1 MATNGPAPRAPF
13 VLTID
18 VGTSSARCSL
28 YDASARPVPG
38 IAARRAHQVATSPDG
53 GAELGP
59 EALIASVIA
68 LVDETMSR
76 AGELA
81 RDVVC
86 VAPGGFLHTLVG
98 LDDEGRAI
106 TPVHLWM
113 DARSDQD
120 AAQLRRELD
129 EREVHART
137 GCMLHWSYL
146 PAKLR
151 WMRRT
156 DPARFAR
163 IARFVSFPD
172 HLVAQLL
179 GASPTSISLAAASGL
194 FDQHRLD
201 WDDEMLRATGI
212 TRAQLLE
219 VARDD
224 RRLMPARD
232 AVARRWPA
240 LAQVPWL
247 VAQGDAALSSIGAGC
262 ATRERAALMVG
273 TSVAL
278 RVLFRA
284 RDVVIPEGVWG
295 YRADE
300 TRMLLGG
307 ALNDGG
313 SLVAWLDRTLR
324 LPDHDALEAQ
334 LAASSSPD
342 ERLLVLPLWAGER
355 SPGWA
360 GRAHGAI
367 VGLALH
373 ASAIDLYR
381 AALEG
386 IALRCAEL
394 DTRLRD
400 AVPEVREVVATG
412 AALLASPAW
421 QRIVA
426 SALGRPLVVS
436 DEREASSRG
445 AALVALDRLGIA
457 PGVIDGIAPSGPVIA
472 PDPERHARYR
482 VLGERQRA
490 LYRALVDR
498 DERGG
503 S

>member
-1 MATNGPAPRAPF
+1 MATDGPAPRAPF

-18 VGTSSARCSL
+18 VGTSSARCAL

-38 IAARRAHQVATSPDG
+38 TTARRAHEVATSAGG
-53 GAELGP
+53 GAELDP
-59 EALIASVIA
+59 DALIASVVA
-68 LVDETMSR
+68 LIDQTLSR
-76 AGELA
+76 AGALA
-81 RDVVC
+81 REIVC

-98 LDDEGRAI
+98 LDAKGRAL

-113 DARSDQD
+113 DARSDAD

-163 IARFVSFPD
+163 VARFVSFPD

-179 GASPTSISLAAASGL
+179 GPGPTSISLGAASGL

-201 WDDEMLRATGI
+201 WDDEMLRAVGI

-219 VARDD
+219 IARDD
-224 RRLMPARD
+224 RRLSPSRGAI
-232 AVARRWPA
+232 AQRWPA
-240 LAQVPWL
+240 LARVPWL
-247 VAQGDAALSSIGAGC
+247 VPQGDAALSSIGAGC

-284 RDVVIPEGVWG
+284 REVAIPDGVWG

-313 SLVAWLDRTLR
+313 SLVAWLQRTLR
-324 LPDHDALEAQ
+324 LPEHDALEAA
-334 LAASSSPD
+334 LREPFD
-342 ERLLVLPLWAGER
+342 DRLLVLPLWAGER

-367 VGLALH
+367 TGLALH
-373 ASAIDLYR
+373 TRAVDVYR

-394 DTRLRD
+394 DARVRD

-412 AALLASPAW
+412 AGLLASTAW

-426 SALGRPLVVS
+426 DALGRPLVVS
-436 DEREASSRG
+436 SEGEASSRG
-445 AALVALDRLGIA
+445 AALVALDRLGIV

-472 PDPERHARYR
+472 PDPARHARYR
-482 VLGERQRA
+482 ALGERQRA
-490 LYRALVDR
+490 LYRAVVDH
-498 DERGG
+498 DETGG